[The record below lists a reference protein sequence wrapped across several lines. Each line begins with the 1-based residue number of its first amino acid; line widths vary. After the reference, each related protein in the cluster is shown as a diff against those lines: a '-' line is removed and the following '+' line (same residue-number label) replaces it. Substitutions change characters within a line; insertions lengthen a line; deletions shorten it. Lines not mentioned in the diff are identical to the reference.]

1 MGVKMNYIIVGEN
14 TPQNMQ
20 SQYRQHISQFQSDS
34 DRIAEKYGISMGDW
48 QVWDIDG

>member
-14 TPQNMQ
+14 TPPK
-20 SQYRQHISQFQSDS
+20 YAIPISQFQSDS